1 MQAQGPIKQ
10 GSEDLWKNCDF
21 YAKGDVQLL
30 EHFEMRKDVWF
41 ILYLNIIILA
51 AGLRHTLKE
60 QIASLILRE
69 MKSKLQWG
77 ITSHWSEWPL

>member
-21 YAKGDVQLL
+21 YAKWDVQLL

-41 ILYLNIIILA
+41 ILYFNIIILA

-60 QIASLILRE
+60 QIA
-69 MKSKLQWG
+69 
-77 ITSHWSEWPL
+77 